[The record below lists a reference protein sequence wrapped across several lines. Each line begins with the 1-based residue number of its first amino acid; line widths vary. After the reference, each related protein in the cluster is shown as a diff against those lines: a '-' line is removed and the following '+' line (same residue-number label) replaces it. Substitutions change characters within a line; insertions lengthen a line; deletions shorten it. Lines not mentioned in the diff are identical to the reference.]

1 MAGRNSVQ
9 SVGNSTYSWTH
20 PVINGGVSIN
30 IAGIKLEAQYF
41 KARQIVDN
49 SKVTLLVD
57 GSAITLTNVVQAG
70 MFTMAVVDTGLAVT
84 DGNLVEIARTLQ
96 QLGDS
101 QGGILRVAT
110 SYNGQ
115 TNAIT
120 FIGVTLK
127 VFDTLLLAGNDIP
140 EYPCEFN
147 YQGWFRG

>member
-9 SVGNSTYSWTH
+9 SVGNSTYSWNH
-20 PVINGGVSIN
+20 PVINGGVAIN

-41 KARQIVDN
+41 KARQMVDN
-49 SKVTLLVD
+49 SKVVLLVD
-57 GSAITLTNVVQAG
+57 GSAITLTNVAQAG
-70 MFTMAVVDTGLAVT
+70 MFTMTVVDTGLSIVQ
-84 DGNLVEIARTLQ
+84 GNLVEIARTLQ

-101 QGGILRVAT
+101 QGGQLRVAT
-110 SYNGQ
+110 SFNGQ
-115 TNAIT
+115 TQAIT

-147 YQGWFRG
+147 YQGWFRS